1 MTQRLTSDHNVSLRV
16 VLLRTT
22 RSDTLWSARRVTSNF
37 DMSLLITTALTASI
51 RFEWKWAELH
61 AYNDNIDWSPPPKPS
76 SFPAQSSASTH
87 NLWYR
92 LYRKVPHAPTR
103 DPSLASENSH
113 LRPYTLTLNPELIC
127 CERCVTVTL
136 LWDLGVQFCVIR
148 RRFHS
153 CALRNRK
160 LKGIL
165 SDHHRGITFA

>member
-1 MTQRLTSDHNVSLRV
+1 MLTTTTSTGPHPRNHPHSLHNQVQAPTISG
-16 VLLRTT
+16 TDCT
-22 RSDTLWSARRVTSNF
+22 
-37 DMSLLITTALTASI
+37 
-51 RFEWKWAELH
+51 EKWFLVFKFCGPGLFFH
-61 AYNDNIDWSPPPKPS
+61 DFK
-76 SFPAQSSASTH
+76 
-87 NLWYR
+87 
-92 LYRKVPHAPTR
+92 PHAPTR

-165 SDHHRGITFA
+165 SVFVLPGLGFALI